1 MAEQKNT
8 LQASHNKKV
17 FAIETGGFI
26 SHCGILAVLAVR
38 IWRQLT
44 RQPPPPPP
52 PPPSASLLCC
62 PGHKFFQLLLL
73 SLSHWWLQRAGLGLS
88 GLLL

>member
-44 RQPPPPPP
+44 RQPRLPPRPPAAALSP
-52 PPPSASLLCC
+52 PA
-62 PGHKFFQLLLL
+62 LL
-73 SLSHWWLQRAGLGLS
+73 SWA
-88 GLLL
+88 

>member
-17 FAIETGGFI
+17 FAIETGGLI

-38 IWRQLT
+38 IWRQLI
-44 RQPPPPPP
+44 RQSPCPQPPC
-52 PPPSASLLCC
+52 SSVLGINSFGSCFC
-62 PGHKFFQLLLL
+62 PFP
-73 SLSHWWLQRAGLGLS
+73 AGGS
-88 GLLL
+88 KG

>member
-44 RQPPPPPP
+44 RQPRAPPAAALSPP
-52 PPPSASLLCC
+52 A
-62 PGHKFFQLLLL
+62 LL
-73 SLSHWWLQRAGLGLS
+73 SWA
-88 GLLL
+88 